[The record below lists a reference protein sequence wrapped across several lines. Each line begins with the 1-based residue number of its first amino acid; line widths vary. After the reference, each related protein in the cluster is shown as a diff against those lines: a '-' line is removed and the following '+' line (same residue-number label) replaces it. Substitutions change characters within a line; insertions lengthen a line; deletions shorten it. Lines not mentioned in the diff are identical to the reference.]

1 VHAPR
6 LFYLRLGPLSVGLLL
21 LCGSALGAGR
31 DAGLTRELHPWGRF
45 REGAWKQSRLV
56 THTFDERGELVSTSV
71 TETRTTLK
79 KVEADGV
86 VLLVEAVV
94 EVGGQELATPPKT
107 VKLGFHG
114 ENAAESAV
122 VRTLQPGQ
130 VTVGGRII
138 PCSVQQVETNDAG
151 NGTITK
157 VYYSPTVAPFILRKE
172 SVTTDAQGHVK
183 LSETTL
189 EVVSLRMPCKV
200 LNIRSTAH
208 VKVVSKHPKGAS
220 TTWAFTSVDVPGGVV
235 CRTIRELD
243 ENGRLLRRSTLELVG
258 YGLDPE
264 DETPTLLSRW
274 RNRHRA
280 ARTPP
285 R

>member
-1 VHAPR
+1 MHAPR
-6 LFYLRLGPLSVGLLL
+6 PFYLRLGPLTAGLLL

-45 REGAWKQSRLV
+45 REGAWKQTRLD
-56 THTFDERGELVSTSV
+56 TETLNEQGEVVGTSV
-71 TETRTTLK
+71 TQTRTTLK

-94 EVGGQELATPPKT
+94 EVGGQELATPPRT

-114 ENAAESAV
+114 ENAVETV
-122 VRTLQPGQ
+122 VIRPPQPGQ
-130 VTVGGRII
+130 VSVGDRII
-138 PCSVQQVETNDAG
+138 PCSVQQVETSDAG

-157 VYYSPTVAPFILRKE
+157 VYFSPTIAPFILRKE
-172 SVTTDAQGHVK
+172 SVTMEAQGRVK
-183 LSETTL
+183 LGETSL

-208 VKVVSKHPKGAS
+208 VKVVSKHPKGTS

-235 CRTIRELD
+235 FQTNRELD
-243 ENGRLLRRSTLELVG
+243 ENGRLLRRSKLELVG
-258 YGLDPE
+258 YGLEPE
-264 DETPTLLSRW
+264 DEVPTLLGRW